1 MKKNIYKILAT
12 TFALALV
19 VITPAATM
27 TTHAEGMGLNKNAHD
42 DTHYGDRPS
51 DGGKF
56 GNSSSSSS
64 SSAGSSSSSSSG
76 SSGSGSSSSSG
87 MGLNPNAH
95 DDTDY
100 GERPSDSWGSSYSVG
115 ESYDPT
121 PVGDANWEAVKGN
134 PNDSKANA
142 GKESFRS
149 VMSSDK
155 KQYDVYHKGIS
166 VATFIVAGADGKAV
180 QYSNVTVKAGDDGK
194 YYVEIATPAG
204 VDATGF
210 TVALTKGDASYL
222 YTTLGISGI
231 KLNGEISMLTAPTE

>member
-19 VITPAATM
+19 AATPAATM
-27 TTHAEGMGLNKNAHD
+27 TTHAAGTGMGLNKDAHD
-42 DTHYGDRPS
+42 DHDYGDEP
-51 DGGKF
+51 
-56 GNSSSSSS
+56 SSSSSS
-64 SSAGSSSSSSSG
+64 SGSSSSSSSGSGSSSSSG

-95 DDTDY
+95 DDHDY
-100 GERPSDSWGSSYSVG
+100 GDEPSDYWSSSYSGG
-115 ESYDPT
+115 ESYNPT
-121 PVGDANWEAVKGN
+121 PVGDANWDAVKSN

-231 KLNGEISMLTAPTE
+231 KLNGEISLLTAPTE

>member
-19 VITPAATM
+19 AATPVATM
-27 TTHAEGMGLNKNAHD
+27 TTYAEGMGLNKDAHD

-51 DGGKF
+51 DGGVF

-64 SSAGSSSSSSSG
+64 SSAGTG
-76 SSGSGSSSSSG
+76 W
-87 MGLNPNAH
+87 GLNPNAH

-100 GERPSDSWGSSYSVG
+100 GDRPSDSSGSSYSGG
-115 ESYDPT
+115 ESYNSA

-231 KLNGEISMLTAPTE
+231 KLNGEISLLTSPTE